1 MNFSPFINTSTSD
14 GVAGAL
20 SAESLYDPE
29 YMIVGPVAVALPAEV
44 YTYNI
49 LLKDILP
56 DSIFNMDQD
65 LYFNKVLYLRITW
78 NSIDQ
83 LGAKSLTAIG
93 AAEGIALAFTIPLTN
108 LNLNVYVQANPVI
121 NQLTQQKFGQ
131 QQEIIIPDIQC
142 NSIGLTGTYQNTW
155 VKVIWNSLKAALYK
169 TYNLITMEDVVKNKL
184 NSNNIGDVKWTT
196 GKLYVNADLI

>member
-1 MNFSPFINTSTSD
+1 M
-14 GVAGAL
+14 
-20 SAESLYDPE
+20 
-29 YMIVGPVAVALPAEV
+29 
-44 YTYNI
+44 
-49 LLKDILP
+49 LKDILP

-83 LGAKSLTAIG
+83 LGANSLTDIGG
-93 AAEGIALAFTIPLTN
+93 AAGVALTFNLPLTN

-169 TYNLITMEDVVKNKL
+169 TYNLITMEDIVKNKL
-184 NSNNIGDVKWTT
+184 NSNNIDEAKWTT

>member
-1 MNFSPFINTSTSD
+1 MNFSPFPKTSTNV
-14 GVAGAL
+14 GVLAAGG
-20 SAESLYDPE
+20 AESLYDPE
-29 YMIVGPVAVALPAEV
+29 YMIVGPAAGALPAET

-93 AAEGIALAFTIPLTN
+93 GAAGVALTFNLPLTN

-142 NSIGLTGTYQNTW
+142 NSIGLTGTYQNT
-155 VKVIWNSLKAALYK
+155 
-169 TYNLITMEDVVKNKL
+169 
-184 NSNNIGDVKWTT
+184 
-196 GKLYVNADLI
+196 

>member
-1 MNFSPFINTSTSD
+1 
-14 GVAGAL
+14 
-20 SAESLYDPE
+20 
-29 YMIVGPVAVALPAEV
+29 MIVSPAAGALPAEL

-83 LGAKSLTAIG
+83 LGANSLTAIG
-93 AAEGIALAFTIPLTN
+93 GAAGTALTFNLPLTN

-184 NSNNIGDVKWTT
+184 NSNNIGEAKWTT